1 MQALAP
7 SAGDGAVRTSRQ
19 YLTFTVAGETY
30 AFGIARIREIIEYG
44 RLTPIPMM
52 PAFVRGVINLRG
64 RGLPVIDLAARFG
77 GRPGET
83 TRRSCIVVVEADTGS
98 GSTGSNTDLGFV
110 VDTVSEVLEIPLDR
124 IEPAPAFGQHLRPD
138 FIEGMARLD
147 ESFVVILDEHR
158 VLSIPEMAQLSR
170 LSQGSA
176 T

>member
-1 MQALAP
+1 MQALKP
-7 SAGDGAVRTSRQ
+7 SAGDSAVRTSRQ

-64 RGLPVIDLAARFG
+64 RVLPVIDLAARFG

-98 GSTGSNTDLGFV
+98 SGTTTDLGFV

-138 FIEGMARLD
+138 FIEGMARLN
-147 ESFVVILDEHR
+147 EGFVVILDEHR

-170 LSQGSA
+170 LTQGA
-176 T
+176 AA